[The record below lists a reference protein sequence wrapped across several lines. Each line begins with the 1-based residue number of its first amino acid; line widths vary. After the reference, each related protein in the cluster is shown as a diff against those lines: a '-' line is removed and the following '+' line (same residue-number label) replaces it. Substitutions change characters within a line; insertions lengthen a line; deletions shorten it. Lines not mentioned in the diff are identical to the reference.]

1 MEKIHV
7 NDLKIGDYII
17 KMDASWLDT
26 PFFKHSFEVKD
37 TQTIEKIQKSGVEYV
52 FIKPRPQKTK
62 ILDQSSDKLIKNIME
77 TKKETLPKEYI
88 EIQNLAP
95 SFHLYEKSVAIVKN
109 VMEEVRAGNMFNST
123 AVKIL
128 ADKIA
133 DLTIKNRSLMVNIA
147 KLQSYDDYTF
157 QHSMNVAVFASSLG
171 KLLGLPA
178 SDVKILANSGL
189 LHDIGKML
197 VPKEILNKPAKLTD
211 DEFVIMKNH
220 VTEGYNYLKKNG
232 FSENELKIV
241 VEHHERFDG
250 SGYPNGLKDE
260 EISIF
265 GKIGAVVDIYDAITS
280 DRVYHKGMYPPSAI
294 KMMFSWTD
302 KHINKKIFEF
312 FVANVG
318 IYPVGTIVLLSTNEL
333 AVVADVSK
341 KPLEPVVVIFR
352 AASGSEITPIIYDL
366 STNTVLKKK
375 MVGPVNPENI
385 NIPKEVYKIIEGI
398 NSQGS

>member
-1 MEKIHV
+1 MKRIHV
-7 NDLKIGDYII
+7 NALQIGDYII

-26 PFFKHSFEVKD
+26 PFLKHNFEIKD
-37 TQTIEKIQKSGVEYV
+37 RQTIEKIQKSNVEYV
-52 FIKPRPQKTK
+52 FIKPRPP
-62 ILDQSSDKLIKNIME
+62 E
-77 TKKETLPKEYI
+77 TKLPDNLTEKIIETRKETIPNEYM
-88 EIQNLAP
+88 EIKDMAP
-95 SFHLYEKSVAIVKN
+95 TFELYKKSVSIVKS
-109 VMEEVRAGNMFNST
+109 VMEDVRAGKIFNSP

-128 ADKIA
+128 TDKIA
-133 DLTIKNRSLMVNIA
+133 DLTMKNRSLMVNIA

-157 QHSMNVAVFASSLG
+157 QHSMNVAIFASSLG

-197 VPKEILNKPAKLTD
+197 VPKDILNKPAKLTD

-220 VTEGYNYLKKNG
+220 VTEGYNFLKKNG

-250 SGYPNGLKDE
+250 SGYPNGLKDD

-312 FVANVG
+312 FVSNIG
-318 IYPVGTIVLLSTNEL
+318 IYPVGTTVLLSTHEL
-333 AVVADVSK
+333 AVVANVDK
-341 KPLEPVVVIFR
+341 KPLEPLVVIFR
-352 AASGSEITPIIYDL
+352 AASGSEITPLLYDL
-366 STNTVLKKK
+366 SINTVLKKK

-385 NIPKEVYKIIEGI
+385 NIPKDVYKIIEGLNTQ
-398 NSQGS
+398 NS